1 MYCSRDFSTL
11 RSLYPRQYW
20 SLTTEGGAARDPYGC
35 KYICCCV
42 ILVLLCLLLS
52 PVLAFLYHLS
62 PFSFVCRSL
71 FSSSVCLLF
80 PVCWP
85 VPYVSCSG
93 YGLVPVLSVS
103 CSISFRACLI
113 QISFFVLWL
122 SILLKFIWYGHHHPR
137 HVLVASYR
145 PPFVLIRP
153 YSDTGHAASD
163 CSVGKTVP
171 CYPPHCKSA
180 PTTRSHQVSPSNHP
194 AFSVPSPRYSWSLV
208 RHNHKL

>member
-1 MYCSRDFSTL
+1 MISL
-11 RSLYPRQYW
+11 RSGLCILASTGVSLQKVVPLGIHTNVNTYSAVSYW
-20 SLTTEGGAARDPYGC
+20 PCFVFFCRRFWRFFTICFLSPSFVVRYLHLQFVCLSSFILLLGPLTT
-35 KYICCCV
+35 
-42 ILVLLCLLLS
+42 
-52 PVLAFLYHLS
+52 
-62 PFSFVCRSL
+62 
-71 FSSSVCLLF
+71 
-80 PVCWP
+80 
-85 VPYVSCSG
+85 PYVSCSG

-103 CSISFRACLI
+103 CSISFRACSI

-171 CYPPHCKSA
+171 CYPPHCKS
-180 PTTRSHQVSPSNHP
+180 RDI
-194 AFSVPSPRYSWSLV
+194 L
-208 RHNHKL
+208 

>member
-1 MYCSRDFSTL
+1 MSYWPCFVFSCRRFWRFFIICFLSPSFVVRYLHL
-11 RSLYPRQYW
+11 RFVCLSSFILLLGP
-20 SLTTEGGAARDPYGC
+20 LTT
-35 KYICCCV
+35 
-42 ILVLLCLLLS
+42 
-52 PVLAFLYHLS
+52 
-62 PFSFVCRSL
+62 
-71 FSSSVCLLF
+71 
-80 PVCWP
+80 
-85 VPYVSCSG
+85 PYVSCSG

-103 CSISFRACLI
+103 CSISFRVRSI

-208 RHNHKL
+208 RHNHSCDYTPIIMRA